1 MSSQISQQQMNVQIL
16 LYLHIADEAC
26 TNCSQSKNFVIE
38 PHIINTLKY
47 NFS

>member
-16 LYLHIADEAC
+16 LFLHIADEFC
-26 TNCSQSKNFVIE
+26 TNCSQSKNLLIG

-47 NFS
+47 DFL